1 MFEPKIL
8 TKFELPK
15 LVDTNLSEL
24 EPVIA
29 EKVEAANSLVVTN
42 SEEEVVAADADATN
56 LTKMAERVKRFRI
69 DFVAWWK
76 APLEKVESTCKSY
89 EKRLTEAA
97 KSLRDKTAEV
107 KEMWNEQKKERLM
120 REFLDALEA
129 RFDEQSGVRDFPHWL
144 KWFAERTDPKTKGN
158 WLNRTTRQSTIDS
171 EIGDELTRVEN
182 DLATLSIQTEGS
194 PAKSTVAVNAYR
206 EDCLLEDALRA
217 LYRYA
222 KEQEDIRQAEEAAKS
237 APERASG
244 AFEDAGKGITPPNAP
259 NAPEGG
265 FRVAMSEPI
274 DLLTF
279 RLSVTGTRQALIGL
293 KDYAK
298 ANGIKIVNL
307 DRVVKAQ

>member
-42 SEEEVVAADADATN
+42 SEEEVFAADADATN

-89 EKRLTEAA
+89 EKRLTDAA

-107 KEMWNEQKKERLM
+107 KEMWNEKKKDILFL
-120 REFLDALEA
+120 EFLNALEA
-129 RFDEQSGVRDFPHWL
+129 RFDEESGVRDFPHWT
-144 KWFAERTDPKTKGN
+144 KWFGERTDPKTKGN
-158 WLNRTTRQSTIDS
+158 WLNRTTRRSTIDS
-171 EIGDELTRVEN
+171 EIADELTRVEN
-182 DLATLSIQTEGS
+182 DLETLSIQTEGS
-194 PAKSTVAVNAYR
+194 PAKKTVAVTAYR

-244 AFEDAGKGITPPNAP
+244 AFENAGKGITPPNAP

-307 DRVVKAQ
+307 DRVDKAQ